1 MTAFLE
7 REEWQQFSLA
17 GVTTVVEKPLLSHD
31 LKFSLRHLNDF
42 SRCAIV
48 SDAKFLSLV
57 STIAEPFIDCQVAY
71 FKLNEVDRRATGCFG
86 LKAPPMPSKHHR
98 VVRHVRHLRSFP

>member
-57 STIAEPFIDCQVAY
+57 STFAERFIDCEVAY
-71 FKLNEVDRRATGCFG
+71 FKPDEVEPARDWLLWPEGA
-86 LKAPPMPSKHHR
+86 AD
-98 VVRHVRHLRSFP
+98 VI